1 MYRTIG
7 ARVARHLNRGL
18 WIGVAILGLVGAVSA
33 DPPARVGRLNFLEGS
48 VSFRP
53 AGIEDWSSATINYPV
68 TIGDRVWTDRGSRVE
83 LHIGST
89 AIRLGPQT
97 DFDIL
102 NLSDDATQ
110 LSLSQGSII
119 VHIDRLDSDDT
130 FEIDTP
136 NAAVSL
142 LRPGFYR
149 IDVSSDGDNSY
160 VTVRRGQA
168 EVTAEGNAFTVDP
181 NESATIFGVDS
192 VSYDIE
198 GARSLDGWDDWCLV
212 RDRREAQL
220 AAEIARERYVSAEM
234 TGYEDL
240 NGYGRWQVVPDYGT
254 VWVPTRV
261 VAGWAPYRYGH
272 WAWVYPWGWT
282 WVDDAPWG
290 FAPFH
295 YGRWAFVGG
304 TWAWVPGTYVARPV
318 YAPALVAFVG
328 GGGFSLSVFG
338 GGGGVAWFPLGPR
351 EVFVPAYRVSPVYVR
366 NVNVTNVNVTNINV
380 TNINVQNVNYVNRG
394 VAGAVTAVPQT
405 AFVGGRAVAT
415 SAVQVKQSQ
424 IATATVSGTT
434 AAVVPTRASVLAQ
447 TTSGAQIALPPQ
459 KALKRGIVA
468 KSTVPPPPVAFST
481 QVQAMQTTRGIA
493 GTPPDPES
501 LKAFNKQQRL
511 EERSVKLATV
521 PTGKLKP
528 AREGITAARPITA
541 DTGKKSKGD
550 SASQQGGATTAG
562 QTDASGAGRK
572 DKDKNKNVTGNPTG
586 QTGQTDTEKNKNKPL
601 TTTGQPTGNPS
612 GKTVQTDTE
621 QKQKQKNKQV
631 TDTVQ
636 SSGKPTGQSEQ
647 PDSGQKHKEKAVT
660 GTGQPTGN
668 PPNTGGGQPA
678 GKVKQKDKVQEPPP
692 DKNKDKNKD
701 QNKKPKEEKEKNP

>member
-1 MYRTIG
+1 MAVVLLAPTAKVEEKVMKRNIG
-7 ARVARHLNRGL
+7 AVAARQVSPCL
-18 WIGVAILGLVGAVSA
+18 WVAAAILGLVTVASA
-33 DPPARVGRLNFLEGS
+33 DPPARVGRLNFMEGS

-53 AGIEDWSSATINYPV
+53 AGVEDWSSAAINYPV
-68 TIGDRVWTDRGSRVE
+68 TAGDRVWTDSGSRAE

-89 AIRLGPQT
+89 AVRLGPQT
-97 DFDIL
+97 DFDVL

-119 VHIDRLDSDDT
+119 VHINNLDGDDV

-149 IDVSSDGDNSY
+149 IDVSGEGDDSY

-168 EVTAEGNAFTVDP
+168 EVTAEGNAFSVDP
-181 NESATIFGVDS
+181 NQSAIIAGTDS

-198 GARSLDGWDDWCLV
+198 GASAFDRWDDWCLA

-220 AAEIARERYVSAEM
+220 AAEMARDRYVSAEM

-240 NGYGRWQVVPDYGT
+240 NGYGAWRVVPDYGT

-295 YGRWAFVGG
+295 YGRWAYVGG
-304 TWAWVPGTYVARPV
+304 GWAWVPGTYIARPV

-328 GGGFSLSVFG
+328 GGGWSVSVFG

-380 TNINVQNVNYVNRG
+380 TNINVQNVTYVNRS

-405 AFVGGRAVAT
+405 AFVGGRSVAT
-415 SAVQVKQSQ
+415 AAVQVRQSQ
-424 IATATVSGTT
+424 IATASVTGTT
-434 AAVVPTRASVLAQ
+434 AAVVPTRASVVAQ
-447 TTSGAQIALPPQ
+447 QTSAATVALPPQ

-468 KSTVPPPPVAFST
+468 KSTVPPQPVAFSA
-481 QVQAMQTTRGIA
+481 QVQAMKDKPGA
-493 GTPPDPES
+493 PPDPET
-501 LKAFNKQQRL
+501 LKAYRKQQKL
-511 EERSVKLATV
+511 EERSVKVATV
-521 PTGKLKP
+521 PTGTLKP
-528 AREGITAARPITA
+528 KREGITMARPVTA
-541 DTGKKSKGD
+541 DSGNPSGKKPKGD
-550 SASQQGGATTAG
+550 TNAQQGAGTSQQ
-562 QTDASGAGRK
+562 TDESGHK
-572 DKDKNKNVTGNPTG
+572 NKNKNVTGAGQPSGNPTG
-586 QTGQTDTEKNKNKPL
+586 QT
-601 TTTGQPTGNPS
+601 
-612 GKTVQTDTE
+612 VQADTE
-621 QKQKQKNKQV
+621 QKHKNKQATDAGQPGGKPADQTEHPVTEDKHKNKQV
-631 TDTVQ
+631 TDA
-636 SSGKPTGQSEQ
+636 GQS
-647 PDSGQKHKEKAVT
+647 
-660 GTGQPTGN
+660 TGN
-668 PPNTGGGQPA
+668 PSGQTTGAGG
-678 GKVKQKDKVQEPPP
+678 GKVKEKDKVEPTKA
-692 DKNKDKNKD
+692 DKNKKPAKE
-701 QNKKPKEEKEKNP
+701 PKEKPPKEQKEKNPQ